1 MDLVHSSPLP
11 IFNSNTATTSAH
23 SKLVYAVRRNNSPTM
38 SDLSAYMSS
47 PSAAAPATGGA
58 QSAYMSSPGGEAP
71 AAGGEAPAASGG
83 GAQSAYMSSP
93 TYNQPEPTPAKAP
106 EQSAYM

>member
-1 MDLVHSSPLP
+1 
-11 IFNSNTATTSAH
+11 
-23 SKLVYAVRRNNSPTM
+23 M

-71 AAGGEAPAASGG
+71 APGGEAPAAGGGGG
-83 GAQSAYMSSP
+83 GAQSAYMTSP

-106 EQSAYM
+106 EQSAYINIKLLLKER